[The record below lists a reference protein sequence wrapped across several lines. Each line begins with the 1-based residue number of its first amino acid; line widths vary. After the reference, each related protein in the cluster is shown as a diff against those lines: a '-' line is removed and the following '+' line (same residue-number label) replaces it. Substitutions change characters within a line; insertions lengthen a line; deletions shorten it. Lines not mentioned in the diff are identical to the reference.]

1 MRKYIILSELFK
13 ITKNLNK
20 YMEKLNINVEFYLKI
35 AENESY
41 LQKCCLFDKILN
53 KNEIDDKFPKDEAE
67 NLKIKIWTLEEDGYY
82 HNKFYTNEY
91 DVTDRIITIYHDY
104 KVKID
109 CNIL

>member
-1 MRKYIILSELFK
+1 MKKYMMLSELFK

-35 AENESY
+35 AEDKGY
-41 LQKCCLFDKILN
+41 LQTCCLFDKMIN
-53 KNEIDDKFPKDEAE
+53 KSEIDDKFPKDQAE
-67 NLKIKIWTLEEDGYY
+67 NLKTKIWTLENDGYY
-82 HNKFYTNEY
+82 HTIFDTYEY
-91 DVTDRIITIYHDY
+91 DAMNQAITIYHDY

>member
-1 MRKYIILSELFK
+1 MKKYMMLSELFK

-20 YMEKLNINVEFYLKI
+20 SMEKLNIDTEFYLKI
-35 AENESY
+35 AENEDY
-41 LQKCCLFDKILN
+41 LQKCCLFDKIIN
-53 KNEIDDKFPKDEAE
+53 KNEIDDKFPKNEAE
-67 NLKIKIWTLEEDGYY
+67 KLKTNTWILEDDGYY

-91 DVTDRIITIYHDY
+91 DATDRIITIYHDY